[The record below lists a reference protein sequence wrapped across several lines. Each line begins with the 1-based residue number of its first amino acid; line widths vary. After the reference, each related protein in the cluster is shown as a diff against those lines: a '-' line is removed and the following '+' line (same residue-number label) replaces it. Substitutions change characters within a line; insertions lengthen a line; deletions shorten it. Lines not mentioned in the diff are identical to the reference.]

1 MSYRFYYDEERK
13 GLGAATDATF
23 LIEIYKNP
31 NVYEDVAVEEDG
43 LVSDSYRSHSYSS
56 HSYSSHSYSS
66 HSYSH
71 TGPDSE
77 SSSTSSASSS
87 STALL
92 SKTAWAR
99 MAASIRKSSVKMCQ
113 GNISSHFFSGEAVN
127 LTSVLFL
134 LYYLSTRRD
143 GGRQK
148 TLVGFALVDDLRP
161 ERGEDE
167 DTDPGTLYIDA
178 ICTNTDIRMT
188 RHITVKGAGQLLMSV
203 IEHFA
208 RNPDNYLDGEPYT
221 NIKLSALPYVIGYYR
236 RLGYRHV
243 HDCKDLTTVNGL
255 IVESDKDIQAAVKKV
270 EKLKTRFVNDE
281 ELDLALLVELAKD
294 KKIVA
299 TGKDAKSRRADFLLF
314 NLNDYFKGKNIIF
327 VKKTTTKGVQ
337 IVAIDKDTSRE
348 DPFTNQLLR
357 EDNSAVLA
365 FLHLLTRKKF
375 AVSCHDAFTRYM
387 RHSFKRDSDGEIDFH
402 CLGGGFTMRK
412 CIEAGEDEDTMQM
425 MGGTRRRAK
434 KKTKKNV
441 PWAGWSTLS
450 PSAAQKTTMKKKCG
464 RKCFLGPQKSF
475 PVCVKNTCR
484 VSKKGAWAAF
494 VRARA
499 WGNKRSN
506 YKGRSKPRF
515 TRKVY
520 RDVERKAQKIMGKKA

>member
-1 MSYRFYYDEERK
+1 FCITNLTVLSILFSAIILIMSYRFYYDEERK

-327 VKKTTTKGVQ
+327 
-337 IVAIDKDTSRE
+337 
-348 DPFTNQLLR
+348 
-357 EDNSAVLA
+357 
-365 FLHLLTRKKF
+365 
-375 AVSCHDAFTRYM
+375 
-387 RHSFKRDSDGEIDFH
+387 
-402 CLGGGFTMRK
+402 
-412 CIEAGEDEDTMQM
+412 
-425 MGGTRRRAK
+425 
-434 KKTKKNV
+434 
-441 PWAGWSTLS
+441 
-450 PSAAQKTTMKKKCG
+450 
-464 RKCFLGPQKSF
+464 
-475 PVCVKNTCR
+475 
-484 VSKKGAWAAF
+484 
-494 VRARA
+494 
-499 WGNKRSN
+499 
-506 YKGRSKPRF
+506 
-515 TRKVY
+515 
-520 RDVERKAQKIMGKKA
+520 

>member
-1 MSYRFYYDEERK
+1 MSYRFYYDEQRK
-13 GLGAATDATF
+13 GLGAETNASF
-23 LIEIYKNP
+23 LIEVYKNP
-31 NVYEDVAVEEDG
+31 NVYEDFHLLSG
-43 LVSDSYRSHSYSS
+43 LSGFS
-56 HSYSSHSYSS
+56 
-66 HSYSH
+66 
-71 TGPDSE
+71 T
-77 SSSTSSASSS
+77 SSTSSTSTGTSSGSDSTTSLASSS
-87 STALL
+87 STELI
-92 SKTAWAR
+92 SKGNWAR
-99 MAASIRKSSVKMCQ
+99 LAASVRKSSVKMCQ
-113 GNISSHFFSGEAVN
+113 GSISSHFFSGDSVD

-134 LYYLSTRRD
+134 LYYLSARRD
-143 GGRQK
+143 GGIQK
-148 TLVGFALVDDLRP
+148 TLVGFALVDDLRR

-188 RHITVKGAGQLLMSV
+188 RHITVKGAGQLLMSQ
-203 IEHFA
+203 IENFA
-208 RNPDNYLDGEPYT
+208 NNPDNYLDGEPYT

-243 HDCKDLTTVNGL
+243 QDCKDLAIVNGQ

-281 ELDLALLVELAKD
+281 ELDLALLVELAKE
-294 KKIVA
+294 KKFIA
-299 TGKDAKSRRADFLLF
+299 TGKDAKSKKDDYLLF

-327 VKKTTTKGVQ
+327 VKKTTSKGRQ
-337 IVAIDKDTSRE
+337 IVAVDKDTSSE
-348 DPFTNQLLR
+348 DLFINKLLT
-357 EDNSAVLA
+357 EDNSAILA
-365 FLHLLTRKKF
+365 FLNLLTRKKF
-375 AVSCHDAFTRYM
+375 AVYCKDAFTRYM
-387 RHSFKRDSDGEIDFH
+387 RHNLKRDSDGEVDFH

-412 CIEAGEDEDTMQM
+412 CIEAEEDEDAMRM
-425 MGGTRRRAK
+425 MGGTRGRRREK
-434 KKTKKNV
+434 KKTKRNV
-441 PWAGWSTLS
+441 PWAGWSKIS

-499 WGNKRSN
+499 WGNKRSH

-520 RDVERKAQKIMGKKA
+520 RDVERKAQKIIGKK